1 MDQAVFKAPEV
12 NSQETIRKSTAYRGA
27 IDKKGAC
34 VDLMCKEDL
43 WGVNRALKGAT
54 S

>member
-1 MDQAVFKAPEV
+1 MGQAVFKAPEV

-27 IDKKGAC
+27 IDKGAC
-34 VDLMCKEDL
+34 VGLMCKEDL
-43 WGVNRALKGAT
+43 WSVNRALKGAT